1 MLLIVKFDLHNLY
14 DGVCN
19 LYRYELPCA
28 ISLAGAISYT
38 AKLQHETPN
47 IRFMGRPYNKES
59 YLLLIGASQLIR
71 NPLGRQEFSFFDI
84 SLQDRNIDKRK

>member
-47 IRFMGRPYNKES
+47 IRFMGRPYKKGHLY
-59 YLLLIGASQLIR
+59 YLSVHHSLSEIRWAVKNFLFLI
-71 NPLGRQEFSFFDI
+71 
-84 SLQDRNIDKRK
+84 